1 VPAAPVAR
9 TDTHASPFY
18 YRSGK
23 LKAQLGLCGDPA
35 RGRLTGA
42 QWGQHR
48 AVSDRDDPSAAQRPS
63 ITEELSHERTRRHAR
78 RAGMHVQAVLVVA
91 LFVVIVALLLANRRT
106 VEVSW
111 VVGSS
116 QQSVVWIVLVTAILG
131 WLLGIFTS
139 VLFRHRTRA
148 PKR

>member
-1 VPAAPVAR
+1 M
-9 TDTHASPFY
+9 
-18 YRSGK
+18 
-23 LKAQLGLCGDPA
+23 
-35 RGRLTGA
+35 
-42 QWGQHR
+42 
-48 AVSDRDDPSAAQRPS
+48 SDRDDPGAGQRPS
-63 ITEELSHERTRRHAR
+63 ISEELSHERNRRHAR
-78 RAGMHVQAVLVVA
+78 RAGMYFQAVLFVA

-116 QQSVVWIVLVTAILG
+116 RQSVVWIVLVTAILG

-148 PKR
+148 PRR